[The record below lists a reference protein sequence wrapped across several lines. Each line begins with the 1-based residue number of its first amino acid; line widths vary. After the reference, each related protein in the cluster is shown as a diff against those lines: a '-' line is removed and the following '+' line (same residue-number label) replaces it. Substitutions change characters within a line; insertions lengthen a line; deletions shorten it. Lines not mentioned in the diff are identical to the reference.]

1 MPHPGCTV
9 PCLRRAMYRTI
20 AHLRHAAT
28 KPPPHPHPLLP
39 QAPPAAASPTS
50 WAAYYR
56 LRGLPPESPA
66 ALLLDATLTLYSA
79 VLRVHRQLLALQRG
93 SSGAGQLQAGGGG
106 GVADAPNGPSSGS
119 CAGAVTIGVQ
129 PALEQ
134 LPRLL
139 PGGRLV
145 LHLLGPQK
153 ELDQWPLLLELGCL
167 LPRQLCIDLH
177 LIGPDVPATAH
188 GRSLHVAGPGAGPC
202 GAPGSSCAVAY
213 AAAASYHATEA
224 AAAQGAQPA
233 AGAAAGER
241 QQEGGGMVLS
251 FWRGAYHEVAPELAR
266 QHGAPHAVVAPNA
279 GKPKPWEQ
287 LVVAADG

>member
-20 AHLRHAAT
+20 AHLRHAPT
-28 KPPPHPHPLLP
+28 KPPPHPHPRLL
-39 QAPPAAASPTS
+39 QAPPAAAAPTS

-93 SSGAGQLQAGGGG
+93 SSSAGQLQAGGGAG
-106 GVADAPNGPSSGS
+106 
-119 CAGAVTIGVQ
+119 AGAVTNGVH

-134 LPRLL
+134 LPLLL

-145 LHLLGPQK
+145 LHLLGSQK

-167 LPRQLCIDLH
+167 LPRQLRIDLG
-177 LIGPDVPATAH
+177 LIGPDVPAAAH
-188 GRSLHVAGPGAGPC
+188 GRSLHVAAPAARPC
-202 GAPGSSCAVAY
+202 SAPGCSCAAVY
-213 AAAASYHATEA
+213 AAAAGDHAAEA
-224 AAAQGAQPA
+224 AAAEGAQPA
-233 AGAAAGER
+233 AGAAAGE
-241 QQEGGGMVLS
+241 QQQVAGVMVLS

-266 QHGAPHAVVAPNA
+266 QHGAPHAIVVPNA
-279 GKPKPWEQ
+279 GKPEPWEQ
-287 LVVAADG
+287 LVVAGVG